1 MCSIINPLDVYIYL
15 AIVKFQFE
23 NILNEKKIKNVQ
35 LIKYIYI
42 IETFK
47 IGIKNLNN
55 FKHCY

>member
-35 LIKYIYI
+35 LIKYIYKF
-42 IETFK
+42 ETF
-47 IGIKNLNN
+47 NLNYISIV
-55 FKHCY
+55 FYF